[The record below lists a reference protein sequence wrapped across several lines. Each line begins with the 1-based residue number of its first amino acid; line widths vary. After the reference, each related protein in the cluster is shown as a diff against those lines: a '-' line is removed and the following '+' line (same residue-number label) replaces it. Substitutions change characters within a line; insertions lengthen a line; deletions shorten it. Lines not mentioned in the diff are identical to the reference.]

1 MRLRDLLLS
10 TRTIDA
16 TVLAQAE
23 AHATQAQ
30 MPLVRVLV
38 AFNVVDGRRLARLL
52 SRALHFEL
60 IDVAAIEVHPQLLQ
74 VVPRHAA
81 ERLRVLPIGVKQGV
95 AGSRLYLAMAD
106 PTDDNTVTA
115 VETATGLQVEPM
127 VCDDSALQGSFDK
140 HYGVVIPD
148 APILVGDLVGHG
160 NHEFLTES
168 TAEALR
174 FVHTIRS
181 ADVLP
186 VSDIQGPTI
195 ELSIQRRPA
204 SIALGGELTVETR
217 LQRPA
222 SIALGEWSHDEDDE
236 AGDDDDDGDEASVAP
251 PATES
256 MEGPDL
262 RTTQH
267 SRQALQV
274 TALAHLDDPTV
285 VPEEVNDP
293 FEERTDNE
301 GRVPAPLPAPTK
313 ASKAKQAVIIA
324 ATVIEPILRA
334 ELRELIGPVEIFDD
348 AVAACHAAAGN
359 LALVLIEPQSKSP
372 LLRALL
378 DLEEVEPRPRII
390 VIGGD
395 PTLRLL
401 AFVDHHADA
410 PTEKRAIAIA
420 VVAALRYAGVD
431 V

>member
-106 PTDDNTVTA
+106 PTDDHTVTT

-140 HYGVVIPD
+140 HYGIVIPD

-204 SIALGGELTVETR
+204 SIALGELTVETR
-217 LQRPA
+217 RQRPA
-222 SIALGEWSHDEDDE
+222 SVALGGAMFDDG
-236 AGDDDDDGDEASVAP
+236 GDGDVGDGDEARAAP

-262 RTTQH
+262 QTMQH
-267 SRQALQV
+267 SRSALQV

-285 VPEEVNDP
+285 VPGEPNDP

-301 GRVPAPLPAPTK
+301 GRVPASVAVPPPK
-313 ASKAKQAVIIA
+313 AKPKAKQTVIIA
-324 ATVIEPILRA
+324 SAVIEPMLRA
-334 ELRELIGPVEIFDD
+334 ELRELVGPVEIFDD

-378 DLEEVEPRPRII
+378 DLEEVVPRPRII
-390 VIGGD
+390 VLGGD

-410 PTEKRAIAIA
+410 PTEKRAVAIA

>member
-106 PTDDNTVTA
+106 PTDDNTVTT

-160 NHEFLTES
+160 NHEFLTDS

-222 SIALGEWSHDEDDE
+222 SIALGEWSHD
-236 AGDDDDDGDEASVAP
+236 DDDRDGDDGDEASVAP

-256 MEGPDL
+256 MEGPEL

-267 SRQALQV
+267 TRQALPV

-285 VPEEVNDP
+285 VPDEVNDP

-301 GRVPAPLPAPTK
+301 GRVPAALQALPRK
-313 ASKAKQAVIIA
+313 ASKTKQAVIIA
-324 ATVIEPILRA
+324 AAVIEPILRA

-401 AFVDHHADA
+401 AFVDHHADT